1 MPRTASSHPAS
12 QTNAGT
18 NRPVPAAHTHDP
30 FAFDDG
36 TPAPAASSQ
45 SSSSEGDDESTEEDE
60 EEDHSSLLNNIDSA
74 SSSSA
79 ASYTAPDA
87 APSAQSVA
95 TPSSRKDSSPL
106 ASSLVQKQPCSQPHM
121 NSLSAT
127 TPLERALDVLKNRPE
142 HILGVKAVKNEE
154 YKLQRS
160 NKFKHDYEVQI
171 EKTAKY
177 ILIPWQTDF
186 SDDSQFHPV
195 LEALW
200 EDFRPWMDRALK
212 DAGKPTPKWDGGR
225 GSSLEVATAIC
236 YTLSERL
243 AFPGGSFSYED
254 VPLLCQTTMACPFR
268 AEEDQRFCAADAIA
282 TAFSSLSLEAA
293 NARVTVE
300 SFTTSLK
307 VSKCKKLV
315 LEVVGGNFDNFG
327 HFLRAQCVDGETT
340 FKLLAVAI
348 RYPGRPIELRKMPAE
363 WNRLSPLARIQAM
376 VNMDGAFVAKVGMH
390 CIAIC
395 NGIVFDNDCDVP
407 FAINA
412 RGTPDAGALFAKI
425 SLQGGIDEGRQV
437 CLLR

>member
-1 MPRTASSHPAS
+1 VGATPVDAIVDDRDDSTD
-12 QTNAGT
+12 AG
-18 NRPVPAAHTHDP
+18 H
-30 FAFDDG
+30 
-36 TPAPAASSQ
+36 
-45 SSSSEGDDESTEEDE
+45 SSEDESTDADDAEDSTDE
-60 EEDHSSLLNNIDSA
+60 ESTDAEVAASTVQQA
-74 SSSSA
+74 SSA
-79 ASYTAPDA
+79 LTTAR
-87 APSAQSVA
+87 V
-95 TPSSRKDSSPL
+95 
-106 ASSLVQKQPCSQPHM
+106 
-121 NSLSAT
+121 T
-127 TPLERALDVLKNRPE
+127 TVLDVLKNHPE
-142 HILGVKAVKNEE
+142 RIWGVKAVKNEE
-154 YKLQRS
+154 YRLQRS
-160 NKFKHDYEVQI
+160 NKDRHDYEVQI
-171 EKTAKY
+171 EKSGEYTP
-177 ILIPWQTDF
+177 IPWQTDF
-186 SDDSQFHPV
+186 SDGSQFHSV

-200 EDFRPWMDRALK
+200 DDFRPWMDRALK
-212 DAGKPTPKWDGGR
+212 DAGKPTPKWVGGR
-225 GSSLEVATAIC
+225 GSSSEVATAIC
-236 YTLSERL
+236 YTLSEGL

-254 VPLLCQTTMACPFR
+254 VPLVCQTTMACPFR

-293 NARVTVE
+293 NAHVTVE

-307 VSKCKKLV
+307 VSKRKKLV

-327 HFLRAQCVDGETT
+327 HFLRAQCIDGETT

-363 WNRLSPLARIQAM
+363 WNRLSPLARVQAM
-376 VNMDGAFVAKVGMH
+376 VNMDGAFVAKVGLH